1 MKPDDEKIAQTVLAL
16 MYLGLHDE
24 CRAWKSF
31 DWDAMNYLH
40 KQGMILDPVNKAK
53 SVGLTEL
60 GLKESERLFKE
71 LFTRDE

>member
-40 KQGMILDPVNKAK
+40 EQGMILDPVNKAK